1 MTKMNWKIL
10 LGIAL
15 MSVTTLSF
23 TACGDDDDDSKTSQQ
38 NTNGNGENTGKFLGA
53 KRVFGENLPK
63 TYVRKDN
70 GADYFR
76 ITMSYDANGFM
87 TKILRERYG
96 SDASKKEWQIS
107 YSDNTCTLAYYKNGE
122 FKGNNVATIGSNGYM
137 SEGTG
142 DGQTMRCTYDG
153 EYLTTLTVSESDK
166 ENKLN
171 MNWQNGNIVQ
181 AGWAG
186 STATSISYTTTPNAG
201 CVMQYDDGLDI
212 DLDDWEMLYYIG
224 LLGKG
229 TTHLPQ
235 AYNKQK
241 SSSKSSAG
249 SNEWSVDDKGRAV
262 KLVNTQW
269 KLEDGHEYDRTV
281 REYYWEW

>member
-1 MTKMNWKIL
+1 MYKINTFSL
-10 LGIAL
+10 LECIRNL
-15 MSVTTLSF
+15 VS
-23 TACGDDDDDSKTSQQ
+23 DIIIHKQQ
-38 NTNGNGENTGKFLGA
+38 
-53 KRVFGENLPK
+53 
-63 TYVRKDN
+63 VRKE
-70 GADYFR
+70 
-76 ITMSYDANGFM
+76 IT
-87 TKILRERYG
+87 
-96 SDASKKEWQIS
+96 KKAQIIWRFALFLCIFV
-107 YSDNTCTLAYYKNGE
+107 DGKRLIQITNLIYK
-122 FKGNNVATIGSNGYM
+122 
-137 SEGTG
+137 
-142 DGQTMRCTYDG
+142 
-153 EYLTTLTVSESDK
+153 
-166 ENKLN
+166 
-171 MNWQNGNIVQ
+171 
-181 AGWAG
+181 
-186 STATSISYTTTPNAG
+186 ISYTTTPNAS